1 MRGLTGVLAVASNI
15 VDGENPPYTVD
26 DFRSAMPGFTEE
38 IISNEVLGTFV
49 DMAHSIVKEARWH
62 KLWPEGM
69 RLFIAHF
76 VTLYLSTPQAGA
88 TVDELI
94 SAGKVQ
100 GAVTSK
106 QVGSISVSLDVS
118 QATNDLTGWAAWKL
132 TTYGIQFVTFARL
145 IGKGGMYVY

>member
-1 MRGLTGVLAVASNI
+1 
-15 VDGENPPYTVD
+15 
-26 DFRSAMPGFTEE
+26 
-38 IISNEVLGTFV
+38 
-49 DMAHSIVKEARWH
+49 MAHSIVKEARWH

-145 IGKGGMYVY
+145 MGKGGMYVY